1 MPVGGG
7 RYLMVLPLV
16 TTVTLIQHS
25 NSPKLSQAVYVVFD
39 EQLPGECDNVLDRCL
54 GKSIFKYV
62 NDLTAVFKLHTL
74 RFSGIV
80 RKS

>member
-1 MPVGGG
+1 MKAD
-7 RYLMVLPLV
+7 VLYFV
-16 TTVTLIQHS
+16 TFF
-25 NSPKLSQAVYVVFD
+25 ND
-39 EQLPGECDNVLDRCL
+39 NDNVLDRCL